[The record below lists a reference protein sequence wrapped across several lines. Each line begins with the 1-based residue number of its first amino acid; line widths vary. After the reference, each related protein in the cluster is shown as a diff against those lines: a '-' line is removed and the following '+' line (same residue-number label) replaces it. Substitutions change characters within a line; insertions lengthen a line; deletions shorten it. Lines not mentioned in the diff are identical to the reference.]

1 MKKPL
6 NEEFRRMQRLAG
18 LITESQLDEA
28 AGEDLEL
35 KSAAKQIFSVLKKY
49 GLKPEYEVDGKQFT
63 SKDPHQSGYG
73 ARVHI
78 NNGIMTVA
86 VYDRGI
92 WQTIQRKQKTNELDM
107 GNVSYPTEEEKQQIN
122 QIAGKIYNDI
132 VSTLGKDK
140 FELRSQP
147 KPNEYGD
154 YIIQIRKK
162 QTNPKPQAESLDI
175 DTVVNEALRKFRKT
189 ENQINEE
196 ESLSSE
202 EQKILD
208 DILDGADTITEG
220 MFDSIIEKVKKYAK
234 RGLITVGILSALL
247 STPGISSAQQTQI
260 KDIAKTEMSSQQST
274 KSDVSKMDN
283 AAIYNLVIKLVK
295 TDPDRALALLQQMK
309 SSGQEEANDLN
320 MLKTFVQSIKDGK
333 TIQGSDYIGKRL
345 KMAGKFTQELV
356 NNLQTKVYRGG
367 F

>member
-1 MKKPL
+1 MKKQL
-6 NEEFRRMQRLAG
+6 LSEEFRRMQVLAG
-18 LITESQLDEA
+18 LITEAEA
-28 AGEDLEL
+28 KANDTL
-35 KSAAKQIFSVLKKY
+35 SAYTDSSFEIAWKKY
-49 GLKPEYEVDGKQFT
+49 KEK
-63 SKDPHQSGYG
+63 
-73 ARVHI
+73 
-78 NNGIMTVA
+78 
-86 VYDRGI
+86 
-92 WQTIQRKQKTNELDM
+92 
-107 GNVSYPTEEEKQQIN
+107 YPNAEIIDYRPDHMEGGF
-122 QIAGKIYNDI
+122 IAQIYNP
-132 VSTLGKDK
+132 DK
-140 FELRSQP
+140 GS
-147 KPNEYGD
+147 
-154 YIIQIRKK
+154 
-162 QTNPKPQAESLDI
+162 SL
-175 DTVVNEALRKFRKT
+175 
-189 ENQINEE
+189 NEE

-208 DILDGADTITEG
+208 DILDGADTVTEG
-220 MFDSIIEKVKKYAK
+220 MFDSIIEKVKKYAR

-295 TDPDRALALLQQMK
+295 TDPDRALTLLQQMK

-333 TIQGSDYIGKRL
+333 IIQGSDYMGKRL
-345 KMAGKFTQELV
+345 KMAGKFTQELI